1 MEQGYVMDKLT
12 APLWE
17 ENQKVY
23 ASDTDFR
30 AGGKLSFILDMMQH
44 AADSAVAGMG
54 VSLAEML
61 RMNMGWMLMTLDVQI
76 GSLPRQGDQ
85 LAVRTWCKGTK
96 GPLWQRDYRIFNGQ
110 GHEAVSARSVWALVD
125 TTKRKILRPSA
136 FPAEVQFYTGDSVG
150 DIPEKVVIPQE
161 IVLTEAYRYQV
172 RYSGLD
178 NYGHLNNARYGDL
191 CCDALPLTAFETKQL
206 RRFRITYLQEATF
219 GEEMVIQA
227 SVETSGGFYV
237 RGVREN
243 KVYFEAHLDM
253 DSE

>member
-1 MEQGYVMDKLT
+1 M
-12 APLWE
+12 
-17 ENQKVY
+17 
-23 ASDTDFR
+23 
-30 AGGKLSFILDMMQH
+30 GGKSKGLCQRHGFSGGRQAFFILDMMQH

-96 GPLWQRDYRIFNGQ
+96 GPLWQRDYRIYNGQ

-150 DIPEKVVIPQE
+150 IFPKKSSFPK
-161 IVLTEAYRYQV
+161 R
-172 RYSGLD
+172 
-178 NYGHLNNARYGDL
+178 L
-191 CCDALPLTAFETKQL
+191 C
-206 RRFRITYLQEATF
+206 
-219 GEEMVIQA
+219 
-227 SVETSGGFYV
+227 
-237 RGVREN
+237 
-243 KVYFEAHLDM
+243 
-253 DSE
+253 